1 MRGAGQILEGGGACA
16 GRGGGGGAGGARTE
30 HLAQKTLLVCIR
42 GTSLCPTGSTGCPWQ
57 KARGQRPKCVFL
69 YLSSIALRP
78 RGVMMKR
85 AWMRPYSSSAADSI
99 DSCAAVC
106 VLACARGR
114 GVRVAGAGAH
124 AGVAAA
130 HSQRRDACC
139 SLLRAAR
146 AHLLLLGEARR
157 RRALHIEDG
166 VQRELI
172 VRHLC
177 AQSGQVEVVL
187 DEVLLDFRKELV
199 ALERAEP

>member
-1 MRGAGQILEGGGACA
+1 MC
-16 GRGGGGGAGGARTE
+16 
-30 HLAQKTLLVCIR
+30 
-42 GTSLCPTGSTGCPWQ
+42 
-57 KARGQRPKCVFL
+57 
-69 YLSSIALRP
+69 
-78 RGVMMKR
+78 
-85 AWMRPYSSSAADSI
+85 
-99 DSCAAVC
+99 
-106 VLACARGR
+106 
-114 GVRVAGAGAH
+114 
-124 AGVAAA
+124 VAAA

-139 SLLRAAR
+139 SLLRVAR

-177 AQSGQVEVVL
+177 AQSGEVEVVL